1 MFIYMDFNVT
11 LIWNTLIC
19 NLSFGTSWAGVHL
32 YSICEKRISE
42 QMDGIYKLQEV
53 WLTTLRE
60 EIIFN

>member
-1 MFIYMDFNVT
+1 MFIYMDFNII

-19 NLSFGTSWAGVHL
+19 NLSFGTSRAGVHS
-32 YSICEKRISE
+32 YFICEKCISE
-42 QMDGIYKLQEV
+42 QMDGMYKLQEV